1 MVNVV
6 NRRLTLDLEVCMNLS
21 VVPLSGR
28 YMRCQDVSNNVDK
41 SDTTAEVVLFYRD
54 ARRWMCELALLICS
68 FGCA

>member
-21 VVPLSGR
+21 VIPLSGR

-41 SDTTAEVVLFYRD
+41 SDKLISQIPLLKLFYFIVMPD
-54 ARRWMCELALLICS
+54 G
-68 FGCA
+68 GCVS